1 MLKVSDIDKIQK
13 QYENVTEKII
23 SLREEVSESRNDTET
38 EYVSVEDLLNLL
50 RTVSNIRNLISE
62 IQNINNEENVI
73 IALGQRKKTD
83 LILMDEV
90 YIEQAFPYLPSI
102 STFGYNTFRDNH

>member
-38 EYVSVEDLLNLL
+38 EHVSVEDVLD
-50 RTVSNIRNLISE
+50 TQETPSN
-62 IQNINNEENVI
+62 
-73 IALGQRKKTD
+73 
-83 LILMDEV
+83 
-90 YIEQAFPYLPSI
+90 
-102 STFGYNTFRDNH
+102 

>member
-38 EYVSVEDLLNLL
+38 EYVSVEDVLDTQETPSNETNLVL
-50 RTVSNIRNLISE
+50 IAPGPDEEPVS
-62 IQNINNEENVI
+62 
-73 IALGQRKKTD
+73 
-83 LILMDEV
+83 ILSDE
-90 YIEQAFPYLPSI
+90 F
-102 STFGYNTFRDNH
+102 